1 VRGDIDIWTLIWIKD
16 LGNAGVNAA
25 HDGAAG
31 VADVVAEV
39 RDALSLT
46 SLVISVSSALQAR

>member
-1 VRGDIDIWTLIWIKD
+1 MDVD
-16 LGNAGVNAA
+16 LDQGRNAGVNAA

-31 VADVVAEV
+31 ELVTDVVAEV